1 MLEPCGGSQIRD
13 GYAVDGGWVARRQWL
28 VGGWHRN
35 SRERN
40 LVEFPKEGGNLFVGN
55 RFRWLMAFKSLLTG
69 CAGLGTPVP
78 TVCPASWANSGG
90 NGGRWTTKAGGLIL
104 ETTNI
109 LFSYSKT
116 LTPNIHPLCTGWAAA
131 GRLHCAPVPS
141 LCRCQA
147 ATTNRCEKCE
157 EYYHSISWTT
167 FKNPFLSLCTIA
179 IEIGLALHLL
189 LVKRETCSDSGA

>member
-1 MLEPCGGSQIRD
+1 M
-13 GYAVDGGWVARRQWL
+13 
-28 VGGWHRN
+28 
-35 SRERN
+35 
-40 LVEFPKEGGNLFVGN
+40 GN

-78 TVCPASWANSGG
+78 TVCPASSANSGG

-116 LTPNIHPLCTGWAAA
+116 LTPNIHPLCRVWAAA

-141 LCRCQA
+141 LCA
-147 ATTNRCEKCE
+147 WSVPSS
-157 EYYHSISWTT
+157 YHQQMRKMREI
-167 FKNPFLSLCTIA
+167 LSF
-179 IEIGLALHLL
+179 HLL
-189 LVKRETCSDSGA
+189 DHIQKSPSFALYNCN